1 MCAVRASRLRY
12 VLSAARSDTGYPS
25 VYFPGELPRIAQ
37 CTRADHGSAGI
48 PPFRSDP
55 LLSKPCGILRDLL
68 REAHPR
74 TDQRCSRK
82 LFSLRVMQKPT

>member
-1 MCAVRASRLRY
+1 VRRSGQ
-12 VLSAARSDTGYPS
+12 SAALCVVRGSIRHRVPVS
-25 VYFPGELPRIAQ
+25 LFPRRVA
-37 CTRADHGSAGI
+37 AHHGSAGI